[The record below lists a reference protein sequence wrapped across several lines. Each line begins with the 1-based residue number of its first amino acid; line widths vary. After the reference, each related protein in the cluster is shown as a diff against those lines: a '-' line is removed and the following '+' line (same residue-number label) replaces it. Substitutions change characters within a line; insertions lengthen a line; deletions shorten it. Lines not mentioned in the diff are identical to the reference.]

1 MPWYIKGTKSG
12 VSLYYAGENIV
23 ATAGQRKDKWCCAG
37 HENESQKVAFSSQ
50 SEAQAKLDTIDVD
63 DTPKVVEE

>member
-1 MPWYIKGTKSG
+1 MSWYIKGMNGG
-12 VSLYYAGENIV
+12 VTLYYAGNNV
-23 ATAGQRKDKWCCAG
+23 VLTAGQRKDKWCCAG

-50 SEAQAKLDTIDVD
+50 SEAQAKLDTLDVD